1 MPDLGRA
8 GRDWVPT
15 DAQTPRSPDAKY
27 AKARWPFE
35 EMRLLRAHFEA
46 AREVSARMALVEA
59 LHRHEQERGEAEA
72 RTLPD

>member
-1 MPDLGRA
+1 
-8 GRDWVPT
+8 
-15 DAQTPRSPDAKY
+15 
-27 AKARWPFE
+27 
-35 EMRLLRAHFEA
+35 MRLLRAHFEA